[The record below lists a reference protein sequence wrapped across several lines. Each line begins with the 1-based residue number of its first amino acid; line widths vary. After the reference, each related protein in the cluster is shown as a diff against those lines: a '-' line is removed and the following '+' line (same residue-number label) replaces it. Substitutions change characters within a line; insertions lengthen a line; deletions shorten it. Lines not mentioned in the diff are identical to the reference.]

1 MRQHRLSEYRVKR
14 VLYSPRRV
22 EEGIAPGTIAMMQRA
37 GTKKHPYEVWV
48 MLKRFSK
55 GWKIISAWRYPGVTT
70 PGAPLPEVILREIQE
85 GSAYGDAEG

>member
-14 VLYSPRRV
+14 VLYAPRRV

-48 MLKRFSK
+48 MLKKFSK
-55 GWKIISAWRYPGVTT
+55 GWKIISAWRYPGITA
-70 PGAPLPEVILREIQE
+70 PGEPLPEAILREIQE
-85 GSAYGDAEG
+85 GATYGATEK